1 MKLIPK
7 VALAGIMMIA
17 GIAYALGALDYLTD
31 NDKENEYIGPS
42 VEENVAKMDTDNSG
56 FADVSEVRAFLA
68 LRHGADYQKTVLNRW
83 EINATSQSCGT
94 TSFVEE
100 LTE

>member
-1 MKLIPK
+1 MKLLHK
-7 VALAGIMMIA
+7 VALAAIMMAA
-17 GIAYALGALDYLTD
+17 GAAYALGVLDYLTD
-31 NDKENEYIGPS
+31 EESKYAGPT

-68 LRHGADYQKTVLNRW
+68 LKHGTDYQKTILNRW
-83 EINATSQSCGT
+83 EINATNQSCGT